1 MKPSKGDLVR
11 VEFDDHVRDGDELIR
26 FIVYGRV
33 LNITRHA
40 ITVAV
45 WEYADPNVPP
55 DDNVDRYTIARK
67 MIADVSLMVRA
78 AG

>member
-1 MKPSKGDLVR
+1 MKPRKGDLVC

-26 FIVYGRV
+26 FAVYGRV

-45 WEYADPNVPP
+45 WEYADPDTPP

-67 MIADVSLMVRA
+67 AIADVSLMVRA
-78 AG
+78 N

>member
-1 MKPSKGDLVR
+1 VKPRKGDLVR

-26 FIVYGRV
+26 FAVYGRV

-45 WEYADPNVPP
+45 WEYADSNTPP

-67 MIADVSLMVRA
+67 TIADVSLMVRA
-78 AG
+78 G